1 MSHEAVVAGSHNAEI
16 GLPAAWEILSRG
28 GRAIDAVEA
37 AIRIVEDNEAD
48 HSVGYA
54 GYPNLLGD
62 VQLDAAIMD
71 GANRRVGAV
80 GALEGHR
87 HPITVARAVMDR
99 LPHNFLVGAGAA
111 RFAEE
116 IGMVPEDLLTD
127 ETRRIWQD
135 GVNGLLPGKLELFR
149 GPLAQ
154 LTALAADPEHVK
166 GTVNVVAKDQHGDIA
181 SAVSTSGW
189 AWKYPG
195 RVGDSPVVG
204 AGIYADNRYGAAGCT
219 GLGEISIRG
228 GLVRDMI
235 SRLAAGV
242 PLQQAGTQAI
252 ADLLPI
258 ALEFPESAVMN
269 MLAITRDGEVASFTT
284 SRELGWVHMR
294 EGDDAPIR
302 AQSTRVEWPGVELG
316 R

>member
-1 MSHEAVVAGSHNAEI
+1 MSQEAVVAGSHNAEI
-16 GLPAAWEILSRG
+16 GLPAAWEILSAG
-28 GRAIDAVEA
+28 GRAVDAVEA
-37 AIRIVEDNEAD
+37 AVRMVEDNEAD

-80 GALEGHR
+80 GALEGYR
-87 HPITVARAVMDR
+87 HPISVAREVMDR
-99 LPHNFLVGAGAA
+99 LPHNLLVGAGAA

-116 IGMVPEDLLTD
+116 IGMMPEELLTD

-135 GVNGLLPGKLELFR
+135 GIDGRLPGKLELFR

-154 LTALAADPEHVK
+154 LTALAADPEHVQ
-166 GTVNVVAKDQHGDIA
+166 GTVNVVARDKHGDLA
-181 SAVSTSGW
+181 TAVSTSGW

-235 SRLAAGV
+235 SRLAAGRS
-242 PLQQAGTQAI
+242 LIDAGTSAI
-252 ADLLPI
+252 QDLLPI
-258 ALEFPESAVMN
+258 ALEFPQSAVMN
-269 MLAITRDGEVASFTT
+269 MIAITRDGEVASFTT
-284 SRELGWVHMR
+284 SDELAWVHMR
-294 EGDDAPIR
+294 DGDGTPVR
-302 AQSTRVEWPGVELG
+302 EQSVHVDWPGVEL
-316 R
+316 RR

>member
-1 MSHEAVVAGSHNAEI
+1 MQYEAVVAGSHNAEI

-28 GRAIDAVEA
+28 GRAVDAVEA
-37 AIRIVEDNEAD
+37 AIRLVEDNEAD

-80 GALEGHR
+80 GALEGYR
-87 HPITVARAVMDR
+87 HPISVAKAVMER
-99 LPHNFLVGAGAA
+99 LPHNLLVGAGAA
-111 RFAEE
+111 RFADE
-116 IGMVPEDLLTD
+116 IGMHSEDLLTD
-127 ETRRIWQD
+127 ETRRIWKD
-135 GVNGLLPGKLELFR
+135 GIDGRLPGKLELFR

-166 GTVNVVAKDQHGDIA
+166 GTVNVVARDKNGDLA
-181 SAVSTSGW
+181 AGVSTSGW
-189 AWKYPG
+189 AWKHPG

-228 GLVRDMI
+228 GLVRDLI

-242 PLQQAGTQAI
+242 PLREAGDQAI
-252 ADLLPI
+252 SDLLPI
-258 ALEFPESAVMN
+258 ALEFPQTAVMN
-269 MLAITRDGEVASFTT
+269 MVAITREGEVASLTT
-284 SRELGWVHMR
+284 SSELAWVSMR
-294 EGDDAPIR
+294 EGDDAPVR
-302 AQSTRVEWPGVELG
+302 ALSIPVRWPGVEVG

>member
-16 GLPAAWEILSRG
+16 GLPAAWDILSGG

-54 GYPNLLGD
+54 GYPNLLGM

-87 HPITVARAVMDR
+87 HPISVARAVMDR
-99 LPHNFLVGAGAA
+99 LPHNFLVGTGAA

-116 IGMVPEDLLTD
+116 MGMTSEDLLTD

-242 PLQQAGTQAI
+242 PLREAGIQAI
-252 ADLLPI
+252 EDLLPI

-294 EGDDAPIR
+294 ESDAAPIR
-302 AQSTRVEWPGVELG
+302 AQSIRVEWPGVELG